1 MKKYLDKQEK
11 EKAKNDLV
19 AEIWSV
25 KKRLKPLLSPELYE
39 KFVNVVGDMK
49 SFDVGSLP
57 DDDIIK
63 VKKIEAGASD
73 KSQYLTVEQ
82 ISKEMEAFPY
92 PANAFDIAP
101 VKDVNLE
108 MFKGDLARKFGL
120 SVDTKD
126 VKVIEFV
133 REPLHRRELW
143 LIHFHLMP
151 GYFGTFFD
159 CGTTSSFIGVAKN
172 EDLYKSLEEMA
183 HYFGGNMKVREKPK
197 E

>member
-82 ISKEMEAFPY
+82 I
-92 PANAFDIAP
+92 
-101 VKDVNLE
+101 
-108 MFKGDLARKFGL
+108 
-120 SVDTKD
+120 
-126 VKVIEFV
+126 
-133 REPLHRRELW
+133 
-143 LIHFHLMP
+143 
-151 GYFGTFFD
+151 
-159 CGTTSSFIGVAKN
+159 
-172 EDLYKSLEEMA
+172 
-183 HYFGGNMKVREKPK
+183 
-197 E
+197 